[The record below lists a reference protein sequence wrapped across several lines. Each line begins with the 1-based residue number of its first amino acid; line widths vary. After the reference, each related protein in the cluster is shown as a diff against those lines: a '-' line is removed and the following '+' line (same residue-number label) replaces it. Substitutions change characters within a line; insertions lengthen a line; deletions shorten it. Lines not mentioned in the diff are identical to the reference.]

1 MRKAIWLSLAVSY
14 MAPFKVKINAETCI
28 GCGVCVSMAPDVF
41 EMGEEGKSVIVEKWR
56 TGDSPYEGE
65 VTDEGLKDT
74 VKTAADSCP
83 TNSITVEE

>member
-1 MRKAIWLSLAVSY
+1 
-14 MAPFKVKINAETCI
+14 
-28 GCGVCVSMAPDVF
+28 MAPDVF